1 MTVRGTTFYFEFER
15 IPMKNIS
22 ILVLTTSLL
31 ASSVLFAQEEDSCNA
46 FTSKKQCVKEG
57 KSKCTWLESKEICKS
72 KDAIAKEKEA
82 EKNLKRP
89 KTKGGDE

>member
-1 MTVRGTTFYFEFER
+1 
-15 IPMKNIS
+15 MKNLS
-22 ILVLTTSLL
+22 ILFLTLSLFTGS
-31 ASSVLFAQEEDSCNA
+31 ALFAQEEDSCNA

-82 EKNLKRP
+82 EKNLKR
-89 KTKGGDE
+89 KTKGGEE